1 MCNLLQLCKSGSVVA
16 PSGGVLQVLA
26 ERVGQRREGRVEVL
40 QGQLGTAQA
49 QEEEDEEQ
57 RGRDMQVS
65 TALI

>member
-1 MCNLLQLCKSGSVVA
+1 MCNLLQLCKSSSVIA

-49 QEEEDEEQ
+49 QEEDEEQ

-65 TALI
+65 TALV